1 MKKIIAA
8 IISIILLMSISLV
21 PTASAAESIYGA
33 GVVATS
39 SSPLNVRQSAST
51 SSAVLTSLPKNS
63 YVTLISKSGSWWRVA
78 YGANRYG
85 YCSASYIREV
95 SSTAGTVSVS
105 AGNLNVRS
113 GAGTGYSII
122 GKLPKGQS
130 VLILSSAN
138 GWHKV
143 LYNGTKTGY
152 VSASYIKTTTSS
164 GSSQSSVR
172 LTVPSFKQTDSR
184 WANVLIGSSGKTIGA
199 IGCTT
204 TCLAMT
210 ESYRTGTTITPDTM
224 SKKLSYSSTGSL
236 YWPQNYVT
244 DTAVTYEKL
253 KTQLRQGKPVIL
265 GLKTNAGNTHWVV
278 VTGFSGSTYYIND
291 PGSNIRTTLS
301 EALAKYPSF
310 YKMAYYR

>member
-21 PTASAAESIYGA
+21 PTASAAESVYGA

-113 GAGTGYSII
+113 GAGTGYNII

-172 LTVPSFKQTDSR
+172 LTVPSFKQMDSR
-184 WANVLIGSSGKTIGA
+184 WANILIGSSGKTIGA

-210 ESYRTGTTITPDTM
+210 ESYRTGTTITPDAM

>member
-21 PTASAAESIYGA
+21 PTASAAESVYGA

-63 YVTLISKSGSWWRVA
+63 HVTLIGKSGSWWRVA
-78 YGANRYG
+78 YGADRYG

-95 SSTAGTVSVS
+95 SSTVGTVSVS
-105 AGNLNVRS
+105 SGNLNVRS

-210 ESYRTGTTITPDTM
+210 ESYRTGITITPDTM

-244 DTAVTYEKL
+244 DTAVTFEKI